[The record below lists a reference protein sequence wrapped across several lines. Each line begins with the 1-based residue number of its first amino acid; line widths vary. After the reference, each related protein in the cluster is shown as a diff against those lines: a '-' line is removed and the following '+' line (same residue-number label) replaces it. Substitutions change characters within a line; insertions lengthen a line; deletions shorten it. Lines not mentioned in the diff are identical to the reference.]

1 MTNLNLNQLL
11 KVEEN
16 ANLGCKAVSAR
27 SLHKAL
33 DIGRDFTTWIKK
45 IIGYG
50 FQENA
55 DYTVFTQTGVNPKG
69 GRPQVEYIITL
80 EMAKHIAM
88 VQRTE
93 IGMEVR
99 KYFLECEK
107 QLKVVAVK
115 SPQAFVDSLQLT
127 EYGIEKY
134 LPNFLTYKNVDEVL
148 PALLERISAELDKGT
163 IKIGVLNSAIKT
175 SKQVR
180 DVCPRSAQK
189 ELMTEYIEQA
199 QAKYDKTLIAS
210 LGGTANK
217 TRILEDKVD
226 GLEEEKRVL
235 KEEVANAKTMRLL
248 DFSKRS
254 LIKAYETNDVIQ
266 EMIDEEKDNRI
277 VSAAEQSFK
286 DNLKANVKI
295 IVDNTNLS
303 WQEAYIEVYARM
315 GIYHHPTTF
324 KTTVDYIWDNEREF
338 ECLEAAAAVRRKYGC

>member
-1 MTNLNLNQLL
+1 MKNFNELI

-16 ANLGCKAVSAR
+16 NNLGCKAVSAR
-27 SLHKAL
+27 NLHEVL
-33 DIGRDFTTWIKK
+33 GIGQDFTSWMKRMLK
-45 IIGYG
+45 YK
-50 FQENA
+50 FKENK
-55 DYTVFTQTGVNPKG
+55 DYIVFTKNSENPKG
-69 GRPQVEYIITL
+69 GRPQSDYIMTL
-80 EMAKHIAM
+80 DMAKHIAM
-88 VQRTE
+88 VQRTDIGGE
-93 IGMEVR
+93 IR
-99 KYFLECEK
+99 DYFLECEK

-115 SPQAFVDSLQLT
+115 SPQVFVDSLSLT
-127 EYGIEKY
+127 KYSIEKF
-134 LPNFLTYKNVDEVL
+134 LPTFLTYKNVDEVI
-148 PALLERISAELDKGT
+148 PALIERVSNGVDTGEL
-163 IKIGVLNSAIKT
+163 KIGVLGSVIKT

-180 DVCPRSAQK
+180 DSCKLSAQK